1 MRPSLTPEQIERL
14 AAILDRRFREVR
26 REIQESLERSAEEH
40 FIDLAGQV
48 RDSAEEAMA
57 DLLVDLGASF
67 LDRHIRE
74 HRDIEL
80 ARARIKA
87 ASYGVCTDCGD
98 PIGFQRLLAYP
109 TAKRCLPC
117 QEKRERGHPRQGT
130 PSL

>member
-14 AAILDRRFREVR
+14 AAILDQRFREVR

-117 QEKRERGHPRQGT
+117 QEKRERGHPGQGT